1 VPSYPSHQ
9 PLLDAAVDRAPVG
22 MAIIDDQLRYVR
34 VNELLAE
41 INGVP
46 VAEHLG
52 RRVDEVLPRE
62 LAELLVPLLRDVLAS
77 GRSHHGIELRRGEAG
92 DARRMEASY
101 FPVSEN
107 GGVSAVGVV
116 VLDTTARE
124 SALQAEREARVRA
137 ERAEARSRYLAR
149 ASTVLGSS
157 LDLNATLQSVA
168 DLAVPDVADWAFVE
182 LVQGNGSIKRVAWAH
197 ADPEL
202 AQIAHAYDA
211 RYPLRRDDEAGSARV
226 VRTGTPELVEEI
238 PEAFFDTVAHDPEQ
252 LRILTG
258 MGFRSYVIV
267 PLIARGHV
275 LGDLAL
281 AYSASGRRYG
291 SEDLD
296 MLQALADAC
305 AMAIDNARLFGEQ
318 EATARTLQHSLLPP
332 ELPEIP
338 GVELA
343 ARYRPFGRATEVGGD
358 FYDVFGVDGHWVLA
372 IGDVVGKG
380 TAAAMTTA
388 LLRHTLR
395 AAAPREPGPAA
406 ALSRLDA
413 ALLDG
418 EDRPSSAVCALLSTS
433 AGGAEVVLASAGH
446 PPPLVRRADGRV
458 EFSVKPGTLLGAVE
472 DAPPL
477 PEATIRLAPGD
488 VLVLYTDGVTEARV
502 GDGQLGEAGLVEIL
516 ERAAP
521 SAAAVADAVEQGALA
536 VQEGRQRDDIAVLAV
551 GVPR

>member
-1 VPSYPSHQ
+1 VPSSPSHQ
-9 PLLDAAVDRAPVG
+9 PLLDAAVDHAPVG
-22 MAIIDDQLRYVR
+22 MAVIDNQLRYVR

-46 VAEHLG
+46 VGEHLG

-62 LAELLVPLLRDVLAS
+62 LAELLVPLLRDVLES
-77 GRSHHGIELRRGEAG
+77 GRSHHGIELARGIAG
-92 DARRMEASY
+92 DERRMEASY

-107 GGVSAVGVV
+107 GGPTAVGVV

-124 SALQAEREARVRA
+124 SALEAERQARVRA

-149 ASTVLGSS
+149 ASAALGSS
-157 LDLNATLQSVA
+157 LDLAATLQTVA

-182 LVQGNGSIKRVAWAH
+182 LVQPSGSIKRVAWAH
-197 ADPEL
+197 ADPTL
-202 AQIAHAYDA
+202 AEIARDYDV
-211 RYPLRRDDEAGSARV
+211 RYPLNPDDEAGSARV
-226 VRTGTPELVEEI
+226 VRTGQPELVEEI
-238 PEAFFDTVAHDPEQ
+238 PEAFFDAVAHDPEQ

-267 PLIARGHV
+267 PLVARGQV

-281 AYSASGRRYG
+281 AYSSSGRRYG
-291 SEDLD
+291 AEDLD

-332 ELPEIP
+332 QLPEVP

-358 FYDVFGVDGHWVLA
+358 FYDVFDVDGRWVLA

-380 TAAAMTTA
+380 AAAAMTTA

-406 ALSRLDA
+406 ALARLDA
-413 ALLDG
+413 ALLGDD
-418 EDRPSSAVCALLSTS
+418 ERPSSAVCALLATG

-458 EFSVKPGTLLGAVE
+458 ETTVRPGTLLGAVE

-477 PEATIRLAPGD
+477 PEATVRLAPGD

-502 GDGQLGEAGLVEIL
+502 GDGQLGEAGLAEIIAG
-516 ERAAP
+516 AAP
-521 SAAAVADAVEQGALA
+521 SAAAVAEAVERVALA
-536 VQEGRQRDDIAVLAV
+536 VQDGRQRDDIAVLAV